1 MLTFDPTSLART
13 PCEAVTSR
21 FRPWHL
27 EFIDALFD
35 ERGGRHNG
43 QVSSVLVD
51 DAQAQRGIEVT
62 VGSGLSKS
70 SPRAALALPWRSGG
84 ALPRGRTFLAMDWV
98 WEVPFYASR
107 ARRLE

>member
-1 MLTFDPTSLART
+1 MLTFGPASPART

-27 EFIDALFD
+27 EFIDALIN
-35 ERGGRHNG
+35 ECGGWQYG

-62 VGSGLSKS
+62 VGSGPSKS
-70 SPRAALALPWRSGG
+70 SPRAALALPRRSGG

-98 WEVPFYASR
+98 WEVPLYTSR